1 MTAVSL
7 SVAWELMAFILLKYI
22 NIIIKMRNILI
33 LIKKSFTE
41 SIDNDYYLHVFKGR
55 SFMLTSGKH
64 DIAHIA
70 SSVYFSQPRAG
81 FFLSIFAKRLL
92 Y

>member
-1 MTAVSL
+1 MVNNYSTQSFNAMKYNKL
-7 SVAWELMAFILLKYI
+7 YNFYFFIHFLF
-22 NIIIKMRNILI
+22 
-33 LIKKSFTE
+33 KKSFTA

-70 SSVYFSQPRAG
+70 SSVYFSQP
-81 FFLSIFAKRLL
+81 
-92 Y
+92 